1 MAEVQKSTTNR
12 YRHLLAPGHW
22 AGIISVVIALL
33 LVPVNWHLSVVALA
47 VYGLASVAA
56 PCIPRLGFFLNVTS
70 RGCTGR
76 QAVALTF
83 DDGPD
88 PLGTPP
94 LLNLL
99 ADCGV
104 SATFFVTGSKVVQY
118 PHLIEA
124 IIEHGHSI
132 GNHGYHHDPLIFF
145 KGRRSLSCDIA
156 ATQDALKSFGILPRV
171 YRPPVGILAPGLR
184 RPLDDAGLSVVNF
197 SCRAYDRGNQRIQ
210 GLAARILKNVRKDDI
225 ILLHDIMPRGEAYVS
240 VWIREIKE
248 LLNGLRVKGL
258 RIAPLQELIGHPVM
272 ETRTAPPS

>member
-1 MAEVQKSTTNR
+1 MIISGNTSAMAEVQKSTTNR

-76 QAVALTF
+76 QAVAL
-83 DDGPD
+83 
-88 PLGTPP
+88 
-94 LLNLL
+94 
-99 ADCGV
+99 
-104 SATFFVTGSKVVQY
+104 TFFVTGSKVVQY